1 MKNIHLILVIVFLS
15 TSCTSVVLNE
25 EGENYLQLLK
35 EETQAEIEIK
45 SGFEGRIGQEDLEF
59 IILDIDFSENPNQI
73 QYYDDKDKL
82 EPIAKQIYL
91 TTINRRKFN
100 RFRVN
105 IFSTDYRES
114 FIFETKK
121 FDK

>member
-45 SGFEGRIGQEDLEF
+45 SGFEGRIGQEDLEY